1 MAKKL
6 QEKSSIN
13 KPMPPQTMGITEI
26 VRAAKIMKA
35 AKKMALK
42 KMF

>member
-1 MAKKL
+1 MAKKI

-13 KPMPPQTMGITEI
+13 KPMPTQTMGITDI

-35 AKKMALK
+35 AKKMAIK